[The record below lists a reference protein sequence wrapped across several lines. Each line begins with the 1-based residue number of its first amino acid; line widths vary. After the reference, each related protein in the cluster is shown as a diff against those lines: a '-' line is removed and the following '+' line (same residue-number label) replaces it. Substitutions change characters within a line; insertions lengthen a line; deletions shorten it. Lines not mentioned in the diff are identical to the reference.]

1 VIAPSNPRTTHATA
15 AWLPAT
21 AAGGGMHRPGAGV
34 DALLAP
40 PARRGDASPARP
52 GVTPRGDRGLAEP
65 AGRDVVAAA
74 RCMVGERKRE
84 ERKKGRE
91 REKRGVQARN
101 RPTSGWWGVR
111 AVVET
116 MKHTHTHTH

>member
-1 VIAPSNPRTTHATA
+1 
-15 AWLPAT
+15 
-21 AAGGGMHRPGAGV
+21 
-34 DALLAP
+34 
-40 PARRGDASPARP
+40 
-52 GVTPRGDRGLAEP
+52 
-65 AGRDVVAAA
+65 
-74 RCMVGERKRE
+74 MVGERKRE

-116 MKHTHTHTH
+116 MKHTHTHTHIN